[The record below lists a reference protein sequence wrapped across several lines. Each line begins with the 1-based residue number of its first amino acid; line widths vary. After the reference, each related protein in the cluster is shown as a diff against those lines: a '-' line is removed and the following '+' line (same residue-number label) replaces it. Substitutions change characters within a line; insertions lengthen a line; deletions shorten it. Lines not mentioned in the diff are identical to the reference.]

1 MGPETSIIT
10 LSHLWI
16 QFPELMMNNATP
28 SEEYNLSQFDAYGGQ
43 TLWFPVVALISF
55 GLLFVYS
62 ASSVYAAQKYG
73 DEFLFAKKQIFFL
86 LPGTIAAF
94 IGAKFPLEKLQK
106 WSLHLFLGTL
116 FLTSLTLAPVVG
128 KRILGAARWVTFM
141 GFQLQPSEF
150 LKITSILFLSAS
162 LSSQKFNWKKLLPLF
177 LAFAVLLKQP
187 DFGTTVILV
196 VGMSAVLFFFGI
208 PKRYFFG
215 GMALLIPL
223 MGALAIAAPYRLK
236 RLVSFLDP
244 FSDPLGSGF
253 QVIQSFVAIA
263 SGGLFGK
270 GLGGSQQKLF
280 FLPEAHTDFILSV
293 IGEEMGFIGLVI
305 IFLIYGIL
313 FYSLLQVLLAVH
325 EPFQR
330 MLTAGLLAMIA
341 SSTLVNMGVCAGLL
355 PTKGLTLPF
364 ISSGG
369 SSLVANLFSMGIL
382 AQIHAK
388 AYIRQ
393 IGGLAGH
400 VQGNR

>member
-1 MGPETSIIT
+1 MK
-10 LSHLWI
+10 
-16 QFPELMMNNATP
+16 NNALP
-28 SEEYNLSQFDAYGGQ
+28 EDSSFHPFDAYGGQ
-43 TLWFPVVALISF
+43 TLWFPVIALISF

-73 DEFLFAKKQIFFL
+73 DEFLFAKKQLIFL
-86 LPGTIAAF
+86 LPGALAAF
-94 IGAKFPLEKLQK
+94 VGAKFPLEKLQK
-106 WSLHLFLGTL
+106 WSLRILLATL
-116 FLTSLTLAPVVG
+116 VLSFLTLAPVVG
-128 KRILGAARWVTFM
+128 KRILGAARWISVM

-150 LKITSILFLSAS
+150 LKISAVLY
-162 LSSQKFNWKKLLPLF
+162 LSSRLAAARFQWSSLFPLA
-177 LAFAVLLKQP
+177 LAVALLLKQP

-196 VGMSAVLFFFGI
+196 TGFAAVLFFYGI

-215 GMALLIPL
+215 GLALLIPVL
-223 MGALAIAAPYRLK
+223 GALAITAPYRIK
-236 RLVSFLDP
+236 RLIAFIDP

-293 IGEEMGFIGLVI
+293 IGEEMGFVGLVI

-313 FYSLLQVLLAVH
+313 FYSLLQVLLAVA

-330 MLTAGLLAMIA
+330 MLTAGLLTMIA
-341 SSTLVNMGVCAGLL
+341 ASTLVNMGVCAGLL

-369 SSLVANLFSMGIL
+369 SSLVANLFAMGLL

-393 IGGLAGH
+393 IGGSASH
-400 VQGNR
+400 VQGD

>member
-1 MGPETSIIT
+1 
-10 LSHLWI
+10 
-16 QFPELMMNNATP
+16 
-28 SEEYNLSQFDAYGGQ
+28 
-43 TLWFPVVALISF
+43 
-55 GLLFVYS
+55 
-62 ASSVYAAQKYG
+62 
-73 DEFLFAKKQIFFL
+73 
-86 LPGTIAAF
+86 
-94 IGAKFPLEKLQK
+94 
-106 WSLHLFLGTL
+106 
-116 FLTSLTLAPVVG
+116 
-128 KRILGAARWVTFM
+128 
-141 GFQLQPSEF
+141 
-150 LKITSILFLSAS
+150 
-162 LSSQKFNWKKLLPLF
+162 
-177 LAFAVLLKQP
+177 
-187 DFGTTVILV
+187 
-196 VGMSAVLFFFGI
+196 
-208 PKRYFFG
+208 
-215 GMALLIPL
+215 

>member
-1 MGPETSIIT
+1 
-10 LSHLWI
+10 
-16 QFPELMMNNATP
+16 MNNATP
-28 SEEYNLSQFDAYGGQ
+28 SEEHSLSQFDAYGGQ

-86 LPGTIAAF
+86 IPGAIAAF
-94 IGAKFPLEKLQK
+94 VGAKFPLEKLQK
-106 WSLHLFLGTL
+106 WSLFLFLGTL
-116 FLTSLTLAPVVG
+116 VLTALTLAPVVG
-128 KRILGAARWVTFM
+128 KRILGAARWVTLM

-150 LKITSILFLSAS
+150 LKITSILFLSSTLAS
-162 LSSQKFNWKKLLPLF
+162 TRFKWTSFMPLL
-177 LAFAVLLKQP
+177 LAFVVLLKQP

-196 VGMSAVLFFFGI
+196 AGMAAVLFFYGI

-215 GMALLIPL
+215 GLALLVPV

-236 RLVSFLDP
+236 RLVAFLDP

-293 IGEEMGFIGLVI
+293 IGEEMGFVGLVI

-313 FYSLLQVLLAVH
+313 FYSVLQVLLAVH

-330 MLTAGLLAMIA
+330 MLTAGLLSMIA
-341 SSTLVNMGVCAGLL
+341 ASTLVNMGVCAGLL

-369 SSLVANLFSMGIL
+369 SSLVANLFAMGIL

-393 IGGLAGH
+393 IGG
-400 VQGNR
+400 

>member
-1 MGPETSIIT
+1 
-10 LSHLWI
+10 
-16 QFPELMMNNATP
+16 
-28 SEEYNLSQFDAYGGQ
+28 
-43 TLWFPVVALISF
+43 
-55 GLLFVYS
+55 
-62 ASSVYAAQKYG
+62 
-73 DEFLFAKKQIFFL
+73 
-86 LPGTIAAF
+86 
-94 IGAKFPLEKLQK
+94 
-106 WSLHLFLGTL
+106 
-116 FLTSLTLAPVVG
+116 
-128 KRILGAARWVTFM
+128 M

-150 LKITSILFLSAS
+150 LKITSILFFAGS
-162 LSSQKFNWKKLLPLF
+162 LTKPKFRWTSLLPLL
-177 LAFAVLLKQP
+177 LAFGVLLKQP
-187 DFGTTVILV
+187 DFGTTVILF
-196 VGMSAVLFFFGI
+196 VGMASVLFFYGI

-215 GMALLIPL
+215 GLALLIPV

-236 RLVSFLDP
+236 RLVAFLDP

-293 IGEEMGFIGLVI
+293 IGEEMGFIGLLI

-313 FYSLLQVLLAVH
+313 FYSILQVLIAVH

-330 MLTAGLLAMIA
+330 MVTAGLLTMLAA
-341 SSTLVNMGVCAGLL
+341 STLVNMGVCAGLL

-369 SSLVANLFSMGIL
+369 SSLVANLFSIGIL

-393 IGGLAGH
+393 IGGLASH